1 MRGLRLLLWPAG
13 AALGIGAEWAL
24 YGWADPRHWL
34 PDLLTGWT
42 LVGCGL
48 IGWSRR
54 PESRSGALMAA
65 TGLTWFAANFTT
77 TGFGALDWLGAHLLY
92 LYRGPLV
99 HLVLTYPRGRS
110 VGRLERAAV
119 AGGYGAALVL
129 PVWRSD
135 IATIALAGVLVAAA
149 TGGYFGA
156 LGRERREHLY
166 ALQATAFVAAVLVG
180 ADVLRLVFPTTGANE
195 ATLLGYQAALCAL
208 AVGLLATLI
217 LAPWE
222 RPPVTDL
229 VVELGEARSGTLRDA
244 LSRAL
249 GDPTLEVGYWLPD
262 RGMYVD
268 AAGRAL
274 DLPAHGSDRRV
285 TRVQRDGQELAA
297 LVHDPAVLDDPALL
311 EAVTAAARLGAAN
324 ARLQAQVRARVEE
337 LQVSRRRLIEAS
349 DDERRRLEQRLREGT
364 VRRLDS
370 LAELLAAARGRAG
383 PETATSIDRAESQ
396 LLHTLADLRELAAGL
411 HPRELAANGLA
422 EALRSLAEQSPV
434 RVELEVSSER
444 LPREVE
450 AAAFFVCSEAL
461 ANVVKYASASH
472 AVVTATASRGGLR
485 VEVVDDGVGGADA
498 AGGTGLR
505 GLADR
510 VEALGGTLD
519 LESPPGRG
527 TRLTAEL
534 PLAGLSD
541 GSAARRAT

>member
-229 VVELGEARSGTLRDA
+229 VVELGETRSGTLRDA

-541 GSAARRAT
+541 

>member
-541 GSAARRAT
+541 GSPARRAT

>member
-229 VVELGEARSGTLRDA
+229 VVELGETRSGTLRDA

-370 LAELLAAARGRAG
+370 LAELLAAARGRPG
-383 PETATSIDRAESQ
+383 TETATSIDRAESQ

-541 GSAARRAT
+541 GSPARRAT

>member
-1 MRGLRLLLWPAG
+1 MRGPRLLLWPAG
-13 AALGIGAEWAL
+13 AALGIVAEWAF
-24 YGWADPRHWL
+24 YGWADSRHWV

-77 TGFGALDWLGAHLLY
+77 TGFGALDWVGAHVLY

-110 VGRLERAAV
+110 AGRLERAAV

-135 IATIALAGVLVAAA
+135 IATIVLAGVLVAVA

-166 ALQATAFVAAVLVG
+166 ALRATAFVAAVLVG
-180 ADVLRLVFPTTGANE
+180 ADVLRLVFPTTSANE

-208 AVGLLATLI
+208 AIGLLAVLI

-229 VVELGEARSGTLRDA
+229 VVELGETRSGTLRDA

-262 RGMYVD
+262 RGIYVD

-311 EAVTAAARLGAAN
+311 DAVAAGARLGASN
-324 ARLQAQVRARVEE
+324 ARLQAEVRVRVEE
-337 LQVSRRRLIEAS
+337 LQASRRRLIEAS

-364 VRRLDS
+364 ARRLDS

-396 LLHTLADLRELAAGL
+396 LLHTLDDLRELAAGL

-472 AVVTATASRGGLR
+472 AVVTATARRGGLR
-485 VEVVDDGVGGADA
+485 VEVVDDGVGGA
-498 AGGTGLR
+498 GLR

-519 LESPPGRG
+519 VESPPGRG

>member
-13 AALGIGAEWAL
+13 AALAIGAEWAL

-229 VVELGEARSGTLRDA
+229 VVELGETRSGTLRDA

-337 LQVSRRRLIEAS
+337 LQASRRRLIEAS

-444 LPREVE
+444 LPRQVE

-541 GSAARRAT
+541 GSPARRAT